1 MRTRTP
7 TDLADELGTNLYRPT
22 GAPDIELEWFF
33 TMADSAMGCRSNYA
47 ALLLGD
53 VRDDSP
59 EACAEAARAR
69 RKILGHLTYI
79 GDPKAGVL
87 SAAYEPKP
95 WPLALREALGRLTG
109 VVVRLDS
116 AAGGR
121 LPDDTFGRA
130 AFDLRSAA
138 RLTAILAGGERAL
151 LVPLVSCAR
160 SLLRDAVV
168 AYERARGGHERP
180 VVRGIR

>member
-1 MRTRTP
+1 
-7 TDLADELGTNLYRPT
+7 
-22 GAPDIELEWFF
+22 
-33 TMADSAMGCRSNYA
+33 MGSRSNYG

-53 VRDDSP
+53 WRDDSP
-59 EACAEAARAR
+59 EGRAEAARAR
-69 RKILGHLTYI
+69 RTILGHLTYI
-79 GDPKAGVL
+79 GDPRAGVL
-87 SAAYEPKP
+87 SAAYEPRP

-109 VVVRLDS
+109 VVVRIDS

-130 AFDLRSAA
+130 AFDLRSAD
-138 RLTAILAGGERAL
+138 RLTVALARDQRSR

-168 AYERARGGHERP
+168 AYARARGGHERP
-180 VVRGIR
+180 VVRGIL